1 MPTEFLYPKYSVSV
15 LGDSFS
21 FTDEAIKLRE
31 RNGNILNMSLRI
43 RVPQIK
49 FPLCG
54 SGGALCPAAHIL
66 VQGFLGFHSEEF
78 SVSGDDLPC
87 VRKCLG

>member
-1 MPTEFLYPKYSVSV
+1 MAPSVPTEFSYPKYSVSI

-49 FPLCG
+49 FPLGG
-54 SGGALCPAAHIL
+54 SG
-66 VQGFLGFHSEEF
+66 
-78 SVSGDDLPC
+78 
-87 VRKCLG
+87 